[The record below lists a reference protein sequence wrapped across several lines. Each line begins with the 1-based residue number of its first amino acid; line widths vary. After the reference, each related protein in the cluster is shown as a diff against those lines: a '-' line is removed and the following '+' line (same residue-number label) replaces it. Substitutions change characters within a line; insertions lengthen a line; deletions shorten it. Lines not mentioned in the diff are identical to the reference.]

1 MGVSWTGETR
11 GRDGRRVWADV
22 HHGAPRCLLRLFEA
36 VARDL
41 AEWSEFDAEAER
53 LSIKVPRLSRED
65 MTVLIALTG
74 GALLWTLK
82 RRLG

>member
-1 MGVSWTGETR
+1 VIAAESG
-11 GRDGRRVWADV
+11 ADV
-22 HHGAPRCLLRLFEA
+22 HHGAPRCLLRLFDA

-41 AEWSEFDAEAER
+41 AEWSEFDAEAEH
-53 LSIKVPRLSRED
+53 LSIKVRGLSRED

-82 RRLG
+82 RRLGRR

>member
-1 MGVSWTGETR
+1 
-11 GRDGRRVWADV
+11 
-22 HHGAPRCLLRLFEA
+22 

-53 LSIKVPRLSRED
+53 LSIKVRGLSRED

-82 RRLG
+82 MRLG

>member
-1 MGVSWTGETR
+1 MAAESG
-11 GRDGRRVWADV
+11 ADV
-22 HHGAPRCLLRLFEA
+22 HHRALRCLLRLFDA

-41 AEWSEFDAEAER
+41 AEWSEFDAETER
-53 LSIKVPRLSRED
+53 LSIKVRALSRED